1 MITELNYTLCLCCAR
16 GCIRIA
22 LKILDRRSPK
32 QGLIRKKISHEQRQS
47 IKVSSTFQDRPR
59 ADSRRDCCSLI
70 NTALNESVLLKA
82 YGFTLRLMSF

>member
-32 QGLIRKKISHEQRQS
+32 QGLIREKISHEQNNRLRYHPPFRTVLAR
-47 IKVSSTFQDRPR
+47 IR
-59 ADSRRDCCSLI
+59 AAI
-70 NTALNESVLLKA
+70 AVVQ
-82 YGFTLRLMSF
+82 

>member
-32 QGLIRKKISHEQRQS
+32 QGLIRKKISHEQNNRLRYHPPFRTVLTR
-47 IKVSSTFQDRPR
+47 IR
-59 ADSRRDCCSLI
+59 AAI
-70 NTALNESVLLKA
+70 AVVQ
-82 YGFTLRLMSF
+82 

>member
-32 QGLIRKKISHEQRQS
+32 QGLIRKKISQS
-47 IKVSSTFQDRPR
+47 NNRLRYHPPFRTVLARIR
-59 ADSRRDCCSLI
+59 AAI
-70 NTALNESVLLKA
+70 AVV
-82 YGFTLRLMSF
+82 

>member
-32 QGLIRKKISHEQRQS
+32 QGLIRKKISHEQNNRLRYHPPFRTVLAR
-47 IKVSSTFQDRPR
+47 IR
-59 ADSRRDCCSLI
+59 AAI
-70 NTALNESVLLKA
+70 AVVQ
-82 YGFTLRLMSF
+82 

>member
-32 QGLIRKKISHEQRQS
+32 QGLIRGKISHEQNNRLRYHPPFRTVLAR
-47 IKVSSTFQDRPR
+47 IR
-59 ADSRRDCCSLI
+59 AAI
-70 NTALNESVLLKA
+70 AVVQ
-82 YGFTLRLMSF
+82 

>member
-32 QGLIRKKISHEQRQS
+32 QGLIRKKIGHEQNNRLRYHPPFRTVLAR
-47 IKVSSTFQDRPR
+47 IR
-59 ADSRRDCCSLI
+59 AAI
-70 NTALNESVLLKA
+70 AVVK
-82 YGFTLRLMSF
+82 